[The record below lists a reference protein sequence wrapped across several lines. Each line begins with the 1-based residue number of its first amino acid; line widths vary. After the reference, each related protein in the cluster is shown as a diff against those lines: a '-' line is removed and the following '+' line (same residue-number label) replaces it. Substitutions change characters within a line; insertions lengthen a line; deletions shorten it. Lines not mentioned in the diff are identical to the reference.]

1 MLKVMNLVLHVFM
14 LHIGG
19 ACIILVIRVS
29 GVTMAVLSCMI
40 VMNILQITDLS
51 FK

>member
-14 LHIGG
+14 MDIGG
-19 ACIILVIRVS
+19 AGIILVIIIS
-29 GVTMAVLSCMI
+29 GVTMAVLSCII

>member
-14 LHIGG
+14 MDIRG
-19 ACIILVIRVS
+19 AGIILIIIIS
-29 GVTMAVLSCMI
+29 GVTMAVLSCII